1 MKKISLAVT
10 MCLALSF
17 TLSAQ
22 RSMPQALQKLMN
34 AEYAISSLYVD
45 SVNEDKLVE
54 EAIKGMLESLD
65 PHSSYTDAKETKELE
80 EPLQGEFSG
89 VGIQFNMNKDTL
101 YVIQTVPGGPSERV
115 GVLAGDRIIYVN
127 DTIIAGVKMKNSDI
141 QKRLRGKK
149 GTNVTIKVK
158 RPGVKELITFR
169 ITRDNIPLHSI
180 DAQYMLDERTGY
192 LRISRFG
199 AKTHEEMMDALK
211 ELKKQGM
218 TQLIMDL
225 SDNGGGYL
233 NAAIDMCNE
242 FLDRGQLMVYTEG
255 DNSPRN
261 EANAN
266 GWGEYQDLHMVVMVN
281 QYSASAAEIF
291 AGAMQDW
298 DRAVIV
304 GRRTFGKGL
313 VQRPFKFEDGSMMR
327 LTVARYYTPSGR
339 CIQKPYNR
347 GDKKAY
353 EKELLERANEGEYY
367 SLDSIQ
373 FNDSLRYTTRL
384 NHRIIYG
391 GGGVMPDVYVPIDT
405 SEYSTYYRDLSAKGI
420 LNQYVIK
427 YVDKNRKSIAKQYST
442 LDAYDRGFAVSDEM
456 MRDLIAMGEQDSVKF
471 DEEKY
476 RTSELLLKDI
486 VKGLIAR
493 DVYGDQSAYNVIIN
507 HRNPDLKAAIEVL
520 NDRERF
526 DRLLREGNPEYERLV
541 KKNDSNPYF
550 LNDRITVFYSRMPF
564 FLESDTNYDIEGLTP
579 ETEYEVQVQ
588 ANGDAGTSPWTE
600 SLIFVTTKKTSIEEI
615 SADVKGDNRYYNMMG
630 QQVDGNNLPAGIYI
644 HNGKKILVK

>member
-1 MKKISLAVT
+1 MKKILLAIP
-10 MCLALSF
+10 MFLALSL
-17 TLSAQ
+17 TGSAQ
-22 RSMPQALQKLMN
+22 RSMPQALQKLLN

-45 SVNEDKLVE
+45 TVNEDKLIE
-54 EAIKGMLESLD
+54 DAIKGMLESLD

-89 VGIQFNMNKDTL
+89 VGIQFNMNQDTL

-115 GVLAGDRIIYVN
+115 GVLAGDRIITVD
-127 DTIIAGVKMKNSDI
+127 DTTIAGVKMKNSDI

-149 GTNVTIKVK
+149 GTQVTIKVK

-218 TQLIMDL
+218 TQLVMDL

-255 DNSPRN
+255 ENSPRN

-266 GWGEYQDLHMVVMVN
+266 GWGEHKDLHMVVMVN

-313 VQRPFKFEDGSMMR
+313 VQRPFKFDDGSMMR

-339 CIQKPYNR
+339 CIQKPYSR

-353 EKELLERANEGEYY
+353 EKELLDRANEGEYY

-373 FNDSLRYTTRL
+373 INDTVRYTTRL
-384 NHRIIYG
+384 NHRTIYG
-391 GGGVMPDVYVPIDT
+391 GGGVMPDVYVPVDT
-405 SEYSTYYRDLSAKGI
+405 SEYSTYYRDLTAKGI
-420 LNQYVIK
+420 INQYVIQ
-427 YVDKNRKSIAKQYST
+427 YVDKNRKSLNKQFNSVKAF
-442 LDAYDRGFAVSDEM
+442 DNGFIVSDEM
-456 MRDLIAMGEQDSVKF
+456 MRDFIAMGEKDSVKY

-476 RTSELLLKDI
+476 RTSEQLLKDI
-486 VKGLIAR
+486 IKGLIAR
-493 DVYGDQSAYNVIIN
+493 DVYGDQSAYNIIIN
-507 HRNPDLKAAIEVL
+507 HRNKDLQAAIEVL

-541 KKNDSNPYF
+541 KKKD
-550 LNDRITVFYSRMPF
+550 
-564 FLESDTNYDIEGLTP
+564 
-579 ETEYEVQVQ
+579 
-588 ANGDAGTSPWTE
+588 
-600 SLIFVTTKKTSIEEI
+600 
-615 SADVKGDNRYYNMMG
+615 
-630 QQVDGNNLPAGIYI
+630 
-644 HNGKKILVK
+644 

>member
-1 MKKISLAVT
+1 MNKGLYLVAVCLVFSLTVT
-10 MCLALSF
+10 
-17 TLSAQ
+17 AQ
-22 RSMPQALQKLMN
+22 RSLPQVLQKLLN
-34 AEYAISSLYVD
+34 AEYAISTLYVD

-54 EAIKGMLESLD
+54 DAIKGMLESLD

-127 DTIIAGVKMKNSDI
+127 DTTIAGVKMKNSDI

-158 RPGVKELITFR
+158 RPGVKDLITFR
-169 ITRDNIPLHSI
+169 ITRDNIPLNSI
-180 DAQYMLDERTGY
+180 DAKYMLDARTGY

-199 AKTHEEMMDALK
+199 AKTHEEMMEALQ

-242 FLDRGQLMVYTEG
+242 FLERGQLMVYTEG
-255 DNSPRN
+255 ENSPRN

-266 GWGEYQDLHMVVMVN
+266 GWGDYKDLHMVVIVN

-298 DRAVIV
+298 DRAVVV

-353 EKELLERANEGEYY
+353 EKELLDRYNEGEYY

-384 NHRIIYG
+384 NGRTIYG
-391 GGGVMPDVYVPIDT
+391 GGGVMPDVFVPVDT
-405 SEYSTYYRDLSAKGI
+405 TEYSTYYRDLSAKGI
-420 LNQYVIK
+420 LNQYAIK
-427 YVDKNRKSIAKQYST
+427 FVDKERKAITKRYATVKEF
-442 LDAYDRGFAVSDEM
+442 DEGFVITDEM
-456 MRDLIAMGEQDSVKF
+456 MRDLIQMGESDSIKY

-476 RTSELLLKDI
+476 RTSEQMLKAI
-486 VKGLIAR
+486 TKGLIAR
-493 DVYGDQSAYNVIIN
+493 DLYGDAGAYSVIIN
-507 HRNPDLKAAIEVL
+507 HRNPDVQTAYQVL
-520 NDRERF
+520 NDRERYE
-526 DRLLREGNPEYERLV
+526 RLLREGNPEYERLV
-541 KKNDSNPYF
+541 KKH
-550 LNDRITVFYSRMPF
+550 
-564 FLESDTNYDIEGLTP
+564 
-579 ETEYEVQVQ
+579 
-588 ANGDAGTSPWTE
+588 DA
-600 SLIFVTTKKTSIEEI
+600 
-615 SADVKGDNRYYNMMG
+615 
-630 QQVDGNNLPAGIYI
+630 Q
-644 HNGKKILVK
+644 

>member
-1 MKKISLAVT
+1 MKKILFVAGL
-10 MCLALSF
+10 CLALSL
-17 TLSAQ
+17 TTTAQ
-22 RSMPQALQKLMN
+22 RSMPQGMQKLLN
-34 AEYAISSLYVD
+34 AEYAITTLYVD
-45 SVNEDKLVE
+45 SVNEDKLIE

-65 PHSSYTDAKETKELE
+65 PHSSYTDAKETRELE

-115 GVLAGDRIIYVN
+115 GVLAGDRIIMVN
-127 DTIIAGVKMKNSDI
+127 DSVIAGVKMKNSDI

-149 GTNVTIKVK
+149 GTQVTIKVK
-158 RPGVKELITFR
+158 RAGVPDLITFR

-180 DAQYMLDERTGY
+180 DAQYMLDEHTGY

-242 FLDRGQLMVYTEG
+242 FLERGQLMVYTEG
-255 DNSPRN
+255 DNAPRN
-261 EANAN
+261 EATAN
-266 GWGEYQDLHMVVMVN
+266 GWGDYKDLPMVVMVN

-298 DRAVIV
+298 DRALVV

-313 VQRPFKFEDGSMMR
+313 VQRPFKFDDGSMMR

-353 EKELLERANEGEYY
+353 ENELLERYNEGEYY

-384 NHRIIYG
+384 NGRTIYG
-391 GGGVMPDVYVPIDT
+391 GGGVMPDVFVPVDT
-405 SEYSTYYRDLSAKGI
+405 SEYSTYYRDLTAKGI
-420 LNQYVIK
+420 LNQYAIR
-427 YVDKNRKSIAKQYST
+427 YVDKNRKQLLGQYKT
-442 LDAYDRGFAVSDEM
+442 VKDFDNGFAVTDAM
-456 MRDLIAMGEQDSVKF
+456 MRDFIAMGEQDSVKY

-476 RTSELLLKDI
+476 RTSEQLLKAI
-486 VKGLIAR
+486 IKGLIAR
-493 DVYGDQSAYNVIIN
+493 DVYGDQSAYSVIIN
-507 HRNPDLKAAIEVL
+507 HRNRDLQAAMDLL
-520 NDRERF
+520 NDPERSR
-526 DRLLREGNPEYERLV
+526 RLMLEGNPEYERLV
-541 KKNDSNPYF
+541 KKHDK
-550 LNDRITVFYSRMPF
+550 
-564 FLESDTNYDIEGLTP
+564 E
-579 ETEYEVQVQ
+579 
-588 ANGDAGTSPWTE
+588 
-600 SLIFVTTKKTSIEEI
+600 
-615 SADVKGDNRYYNMMG
+615 
-630 QQVDGNNLPAGIYI
+630 
-644 HNGKKILVK
+644 

>member
-22 RSMPQALQKLMN
+22 RSLPQALQKLMN

-45 SVNEDKLVE
+45 SGNEDKLVE

-339 CIQKPYNR
+339 CIQKPYSR

-353 EKELLERANEGEYY
+353 EKELLDRANEGEYY

-442 LDAYDRGFAVSDEM
+442 LDAFDRGFAVSDEM
-456 MRDLIAMGEQDSVKF
+456 MRDLIAMGKQDSIKF

-541 KKNDSNPYF
+541 KKND
-550 LNDRITVFYSRMPF
+550 
-564 FLESDTNYDIEGLTP
+564 
-579 ETEYEVQVQ
+579 
-588 ANGDAGTSPWTE
+588 
-600 SLIFVTTKKTSIEEI
+600 
-615 SADVKGDNRYYNMMG
+615 
-630 QQVDGNNLPAGIYI
+630 
-644 HNGKKILVK
+644 

>member
-1 MKKISLAVT
+1 MKKISLAIAIS
-10 MCLALSF
+10 MALSL
-17 TLSAQ
+17 TVSAQ
-22 RSMPQALQKLMN
+22 RSMPQAMQKLLN

-54 EAIKGMLESLD
+54 DAIKGMLESLD

-89 VGIQFNMNKDTL
+89 VGIQFNMNQDTL

-115 GVLAGDRIIYVN
+115 GVLAGDRIIMVN
-127 DTIIAGVKMKNSDI
+127 DTTIAGVKMRNSDI

-149 GTNVTIKVK
+149 GTQVTIKVK
-158 RPGVKELITFR
+158 RQGVKELITFR
-169 ITRDNIPLHSI
+169 ITRDNIPVHSI
-180 DAQYMLDERTGY
+180 DASYMMDEHTGY

-199 AKTHEEMMDALK
+199 AKTHEEMVDALK
-211 ELKKQGM
+211 DLKRQGM

-261 EANAN
+261 DATAN
-266 GWGEYQDLHMVVMVN
+266 GWGDYKDLRMVVMVN
-281 QYSASAAEIF
+281 QFSASAAEIF

-298 DRAVIV
+298 DRAVVI

-313 VQRPFKFEDGSMMR
+313 VQRPFKFDDGSMMR

-347 GDKKAY
+347 GNKRAY
-353 EKELLERANEGEYY
+353 EQELLDRANEGEYY
-367 SLDSIQ
+367 CLDSIQ
-373 FNDSLRYTTRL
+373 FNDTLRYTTRI
-384 NHRIIYG
+384 NGRTIYG
-391 GGGVMPDVYVPIDT
+391 GGGVMPDVFVPVDT

-420 LNQYVIK
+420 INQYAIQF
-427 YVDKNRKSIAKQYST
+427 VDKNRKSIIKQFKT
-442 LDAYDRGFAVSDEM
+442 VNDYDRGFEVTDEM
-456 MRDLIAMGEQDSVKF
+456 MRDFIAMGEKDSIKY

-476 RTSELLLKDI
+476 RTSEQLLKDI

-493 DVYGDQSAYNVIIN
+493 DVYGDQSAYNIIIN
-507 HRNPDLKAAIEVL
+507 HRNRDVQTAYEVL

-541 KKNDSNPYF
+541 KKS
-550 LNDRITVFYSRMPF
+550 
-564 FLESDTNYDIEGLTP
+564 
-579 ETEYEVQVQ
+579 
-588 ANGDAGTSPWTE
+588 
-600 SLIFVTTKKTSIEEI
+600 
-615 SADVKGDNRYYNMMG
+615 G
-630 QQVDGNNLPAGIYI
+630 Q
-644 HNGKKILVK
+644 

>member
-22 RSMPQALQKLMN
+22 RSLPQALQKLMN

-255 DNSPRN
+255 ENSPRN

-339 CIQKPYNR
+339 CIQKPYSR

-353 EKELLERANEGEYY
+353 EKELLDRANEGEYY

-442 LDAYDRGFAVSDEM
+442 LDAFDRGFAVSDEM
-456 MRDLIAMGEQDSVKF
+456 MRDLIAMGEQDSIKF

-541 KKNDSNPYF
+541 KKND
-550 LNDRITVFYSRMPF
+550 
-564 FLESDTNYDIEGLTP
+564 
-579 ETEYEVQVQ
+579 
-588 ANGDAGTSPWTE
+588 
-600 SLIFVTTKKTSIEEI
+600 
-615 SADVKGDNRYYNMMG
+615 
-630 QQVDGNNLPAGIYI
+630 
-644 HNGKKILVK
+644 

>member
-22 RSMPQALQKLMN
+22 RSLPQALQKLMN

-339 CIQKPYNR
+339 CIQKPYSR

-353 EKELLERANEGEYY
+353 EKELLDRANEGEYY

-384 NHRIIYG
+384 NHRTIYG
-391 GGGVMPDVYVPIDT
+391 GGGVMPDVYFPVDT

-427 YVDKNRKSIAKQYST
+427 YVDKNRKSIAKQYGT
-442 LDAYDRGFAVSDEM
+442 LDAFDRGFAVSDEM

-541 KKNDSNPYF
+541 KKND
-550 LNDRITVFYSRMPF
+550 
-564 FLESDTNYDIEGLTP
+564 
-579 ETEYEVQVQ
+579 
-588 ANGDAGTSPWTE
+588 
-600 SLIFVTTKKTSIEEI
+600 
-615 SADVKGDNRYYNMMG
+615 
-630 QQVDGNNLPAGIYI
+630 
-644 HNGKKILVK
+644 

>member
-1 MKKISLAVT
+1 MNKGLYLVALCLVFSLTVT
-10 MCLALSF
+10 
-17 TLSAQ
+17 AQ
-22 RSMPQALQKLMN
+22 RSLPQVLQKLLN
-34 AEYAISSLYVD
+34 AEYAISTLYVD

-54 EAIKGMLESLD
+54 DAIKGMLESLD

-127 DTIIAGVKMKNSDI
+127 DTTIAGVKMKNSDI

-158 RPGVKELITFR
+158 RPGVKDLITFR
-169 ITRDNIPLHSI
+169 ITRDNIPLNSI
-180 DAQYMLDERTGY
+180 DAKYMLDERTGY

-199 AKTHEEMMDALK
+199 AKTHEEMMEALQ

-242 FLDRGQLMVYTEG
+242 FLERGQLMVYTEG
-255 DNSPRN
+255 ENSPRN

-266 GWGEYQDLHMVVMVN
+266 GWGDYKDLHMVVIVN

-298 DRAVIV
+298 DRAVVV

-353 EKELLERANEGEYY
+353 EKELLDRYNEGEYY

-384 NHRIIYG
+384 NGRTIYG
-391 GGGVMPDVYVPIDT
+391 GGGVMPDVFVPVDT
-405 SEYSTYYRDLSAKGI
+405 TEYSTYYRDLSAKGI
-420 LNQYVIK
+420 LNQYAIK
-427 YVDKNRKSIAKQYST
+427 FVDKERKAITKRYATVKEF
-442 LDAYDRGFAVSDEM
+442 DEGFVITDEM
-456 MRDLIAMGEQDSVKF
+456 MRDLIQMGESDSIKY

-476 RTSELLLKDI
+476 RTSEQMLKAI
-486 VKGLIAR
+486 TKGLIAR
-493 DVYGDQSAYNVIIN
+493 DLYGDAGAYSVIIN
-507 HRNPDLKAAIEVL
+507 HRNPDVQAAYQVL
-520 NDRERF
+520 NDRERY

-541 KKNDSNPYF
+541 KKHD
-550 LNDRITVFYSRMPF
+550 D
-564 FLESDTNYDIEGLTP
+564 
-579 ETEYEVQVQ
+579 Q
-588 ANGDAGTSPWTE
+588 
-600 SLIFVTTKKTSIEEI
+600 
-615 SADVKGDNRYYNMMG
+615 
-630 QQVDGNNLPAGIYI
+630 
-644 HNGKKILVK
+644 

>member
-1 MKKISLAVT
+1 MKKILFVVPLCLVLSLNT
-10 MCLALSF
+10 M
-17 TLSAQ
+17 AQ
-22 RSMPQALQKLMN
+22 RSMPQAMQKLLN
-34 AEYAISSLYVD
+34 AEYAIASLYVD
-45 SVNEDKLVE
+45 SVSEDKLVE
-54 EAIKGMLESLD
+54 DAIKGMLENLD

-101 YVIQTVPGGPSERV
+101 YVIQTIPGGPSERV

-127 DTIIAGVKMKNSDI
+127 DTTIAGVKMKNSDI

-149 GTNVTIKVK
+149 GTQVTIKVK
-158 RPGVKELITFR
+158 RTGVPELITFR

-180 DAQYMLDERTGY
+180 DAQYMLDDHTGY

-211 ELKKQGM
+211 ELKKKGM

-242 FLDRGQLMVYTEG
+242 FLERGQLMVYTEG
-255 DNSPRN
+255 ENAPRS

-266 GWGEYQDLHMVVMVN
+266 GWGEYKDLHMVVMVN

-298 DRAVIV
+298 DRAVVV

-313 VQRPFKFEDGSMMR
+313 VQRPFKFDDGSMMR

-339 CIQKPYNR
+339 CIQKPYSR

-353 EKELLERANEGEYY
+353 EKELLDRANVGEYY

-384 NHRIIYG
+384 NGRTIYG
-391 GGGVMPDVYVPIDT
+391 GGGVMPDVYVPVDT
-405 SEYSTYYRDLSAKGI
+405 SEYSTYYRDLTAKGI
-420 LNQYVIK
+420 INQYAIS
-427 YVDKNRKSIAKQYST
+427 YVDKNRKSLSKQYKT
-442 LDAYDRGFAVSDEM
+442 VNDFDHGFTVTDAM
-456 MRDLIAMGEQDSVKF
+456 MRDFIALGEKDSVKY

-476 RTSELLLKDI
+476 RTSEALLKDI
-486 VKGLIAR
+486 IKGLIAR
-493 DVYGDQSAYNVIIN
+493 DVYGDASAYSVVLN
-507 HRNPDLKAAIEVL
+507 HRNRDLQAAIEVL
-520 NDRERF
+520 NDRERYN
-526 DRLLREGNPEYERLV
+526 RLLREGNPEYERLV
-541 KKNDSNPYF
+541 KHHDK
-550 LNDRITVFYSRMPF
+550 
-564 FLESDTNYDIEGLTP
+564 
-579 ETEYEVQVQ
+579 Q
-588 ANGDAGTSPWTE
+588 
-600 SLIFVTTKKTSIEEI
+600 
-615 SADVKGDNRYYNMMG
+615 
-630 QQVDGNNLPAGIYI
+630 
-644 HNGKKILVK
+644 

>member
-1 MKKISLAVT
+1 MKKILLAIPL
-10 MCLALSF
+10 CLALSL
-17 TLSAQ
+17 TSAAQ
-22 RSMPQALQKLMN
+22 RSMPQLLQKLLN

-45 SVNEDKLVE
+45 SVNEEKLVE
-54 EAIKGMLESLD
+54 DAIRGMLENLD

-89 VGIQFNMNKDTL
+89 VGIQFNMSQDTL

-127 DTIIAGVKMKNSDI
+127 DTTIAGVKMKNSDI
-141 QKRLRGKK
+141 QKRLRGPK
-149 GTNVTIKVK
+149 GSKVTIQVK

-199 AKTHEEMMDALK
+199 AKTHEEMMEALK
-211 ELKKQGM
+211 ELSKQGM
-218 TQLIMDL
+218 TQLVMDL

-255 DNSPRN
+255 ENSPRN
-261 EANAN
+261 EAHAN
-266 GWGEYQDLHMVVMVN
+266 GWGDYKGLHMVVMVN

-313 VQRPFKFEDGSMMR
+313 VQRPIKFEDGSMMR

-339 CIQKPYNR
+339 CIQKPYSR

-353 EKELLERANEGEYY
+353 EKELLDRANEGEYY

-373 FNDSLRYTTRL
+373 FNDSLRYTTCL
-384 NHRIIYG
+384 NGRTIYG

-405 SEYSTYYRDLSAKGI
+405 IEYTTYYRDMTAKGI
-420 LNQYVIK
+420 INQYVIQ
-427 YVDKNRKSIAKQYST
+427 YVDKNRKQISKQYKK
-442 LDAYDRGFAVSDEM
+442 LKDFDGGFTVTDEM
-456 MRDLIAMGEQDSVKF
+456 MRDFIAMGEKDSVKY

-476 RTSELLLKDI
+476 RTSEKLLKDI
-486 VKGLIAR
+486 IKGLIAR
-493 DVYGDQSAYNVIIN
+493 DIYGDQSAYSVIIN
-507 HRNPDLKAAIEVL
+507 HRNRDLKAACDIL
-520 NDRERF
+520 NDRERY
-526 DRLLREGNPEYERLV
+526 DRMLREGNPEYERLV
-541 KKNDSNPYF
+541 KKHD
-550 LNDRITVFYSRMPF
+550 
-564 FLESDTNYDIEGLTP
+564 E
-579 ETEYEVQVQ
+579 
-588 ANGDAGTSPWTE
+588 
-600 SLIFVTTKKTSIEEI
+600 
-615 SADVKGDNRYYNMMG
+615 
-630 QQVDGNNLPAGIYI
+630 
-644 HNGKKILVK
+644 

>member
-1 MKKISLAVT
+1 MKKILLAAPL
-10 MCLALSF
+10 CLALSL
-17 TLSAQ
+17 TVAAQ
-22 RSMPQALQKLMN
+22 RNMPQAMQKLLN
-34 AEYAISSLYVD
+34 AEYAISTLYVD
-45 SVNEDKLVE
+45 SVNDEKLVE
-54 EAIKGMLESLD
+54 DAIKGMLENLD

-89 VGIQFNMNKDTL
+89 VGIQFNMNQDTL

-115 GVLAGDRIIYVN
+115 GVLAGDRIITVN
-127 DTIIAGVKMKNSDI
+127 DTVIAGVKMRNSDI

-149 GTNVTIKVK
+149 GTRVTIQVK

-180 DAQYMLDERTGY
+180 DASYMLDEKTAY

-211 ELKKQGM
+211 QLKKQGM

-242 FLDRGQLMVYTEG
+242 FLERGQLMVYTEG

-266 GWGEYQDLHMVVMVN
+266 GWGDYKDLHMVVMVN
-281 QYSASAAEIF
+281 QFSASAAEIF

-298 DRAVIV
+298 DRAVVV

-339 CIQKPYNR
+339 CIQKPYSR

-353 EKELLERANEGEYY
+353 EHELVDRANEGEYY

-373 FNDSLRYTTRL
+373 FNDTLRYTTRL
-384 NHRIIYG
+384 NGRTIYG
-391 GGGVMPDVYVPIDT
+391 GGGVMPDVFVPIDT
-405 SEYSTYYRDLSAKGI
+405 TEYSTYYRDLSAKGI
-420 LNQYVIK
+420 INQYSIG
-427 YVDKNRKSIAKQYST
+427 YVDEHRKALAKQYKT
-442 LDAYDRGFAVSDEM
+442 LKDFDDRFIVTDEM
-456 MRDLIAMGEQDSVKF
+456 MRDFIAMGEKDSVKY

-476 RTSELLLKDI
+476 RTSEQLLKDI
-486 VKGLIAR
+486 IKGLIAR
-493 DVYGDQSAYNVIIN
+493 GVYGDQSAYSVIIN
-507 HRNPDLKAAIEVL
+507 HRNRDVQAAYEVL

-541 KKNDSNPYF
+541 KKD
-550 LNDRITVFYSRMPF
+550 
-564 FLESDTNYDIEGLTP
+564 
-579 ETEYEVQVQ
+579 
-588 ANGDAGTSPWTE
+588 
-600 SLIFVTTKKTSIEEI
+600 
-615 SADVKGDNRYYNMMG
+615 
-630 QQVDGNNLPAGIYI
+630 
-644 HNGKKILVK
+644 

>member
-1 MKKISLAVT
+1 MKKILLALPL
-10 MCLALSF
+10 CLAISL
-17 TLSAQ
+17 TTTAQ
-22 RSMPQALQKLMN
+22 RSLPQAMQKLLN
-34 AEYAISSLYVD
+34 AEYAISTLYVD
-45 SVNEDKLVE
+45 TVNEDKLIE

-115 GVLAGDRIIYVN
+115 GIIAGDRIITVN
-127 DTIIAGVKMKNSDI
+127 DTTIAGVKMKNSDI

-149 GTNVTIKVK
+149 GTNVTVQVK
-158 RPGVKELITFR
+158 RAGVKELVTFR
-169 ITRDNIPLHSI
+169 ITRDNIPLNSI
-180 DAQYMLDERTGY
+180 DASYMLDEQTGY

-199 AKTHEEMMDALK
+199 AKTHEEMIDALK
-211 ELKKQGM
+211 DLKKQGM

-242 FLDRGQLMVYTEG
+242 FLERGQLMVYTEG
-255 DNSPRN
+255 ENSPRN

-266 GWGEYQDLHMVVMVN
+266 GWGDYKDLHMVVMVN

-298 DRAVIV
+298 DRAVVV

-313 VQRPFKFEDGSMMR
+313 VQRPFRFEDGSMMR

-339 CIQKPYNR
+339 CIQKPYDR

-353 EKELLERANEGEYY
+353 EKELLDRANEGEYY

-373 FNDSLRYTTRL
+373 FNDTLRYTTRL
-384 NHRIIYG
+384 NGRTIYG

-405 SEYSTYYRDLSAKGI
+405 TEYTTYYRDLVAKGI
-420 LNQYVIK
+420 TNQYAIS
-427 YVDKNRKSIAKQYST
+427 YVDKNRKSIAKKYKT
-442 LDAYDRGFAVSDEM
+442 VKDFDENFIVTDEM
-456 MRDLIAMGEQDSVKF
+456 MRDFIALGEKDSVKY
-471 DEEKY
+471 DEEKF
-476 RTSELLLKDI
+476 RTSESLLKDI

-493 DVYGDQSAYNVIIN
+493 DVYSSASAYSVVIN
-507 HRNPDLKAAIEVL
+507 HRNRDLKAAIEVL
-520 NDRERF
+520 NDRERYA
-526 DRLLREGNPEYERLV
+526 RLLREGNPEYERLV
-541 KKNDSNPYF
+541 KRND
-550 LNDRITVFYSRMPF
+550 
-564 FLESDTNYDIEGLTP
+564 
-579 ETEYEVQVQ
+579 
-588 ANGDAGTSPWTE
+588 
-600 SLIFVTTKKTSIEEI
+600 K
-615 SADVKGDNRYYNMMG
+615 
-630 QQVDGNNLPAGIYI
+630 
-644 HNGKKILVK
+644 

>member
-1 MKKISLAVT
+1 MNKTLLAIALCLAVSIT
-10 MCLALSF
+10 AI
-17 TLSAQ
+17 AQ
-22 RSMPQALQKLMN
+22 RSMPQAMQKLLN

-45 SVNEDKLVE
+45 SVNEDKLIE
-54 EAIKGMLESLD
+54 DAIKGMLENLD

-115 GVLAGDRIIYVN
+115 CVLAGDRIIYVN
-127 DTIIAGVKMKNSDI
+127 DTTIAGVKMKNSDI

-149 GTNVTIKVK
+149 GTQVTIKVQ
-158 RPGVKELITFR
+158 RPGVKDLITFR

-180 DAQYMLDERTGY
+180 DAQYMLDDHTGY

-199 AKTHEEMMDALK
+199 AKTHEEMIDALK
-211 ELKKQGM
+211 QLKKQGM
-218 TQLIMDL
+218 TQLVMDL

-255 DNSPRN
+255 QNSPRN
-261 EANAN
+261 EAHAN
-266 GWGEYQDLHMVVMVN
+266 GWGEYKDLPMVVMVN

-339 CIQKPYNR
+339 CIQKPYDR
-347 GDKKAY
+347 GNKKAY
-353 EKELLERANEGEYY
+353 EKELLDRANEGEYY

-384 NHRIIYG
+384 NGRTIYG

-405 SEYSTYYRDLSAKGI
+405 TEYSTYYRDMTAKGI
-420 LNQYVIK
+420 INQFAIQ
-427 YVDKNRKSIAKQYST
+427 YVDKHRKSIAKQYKMVK
-442 LDAYDRGFAVSDEM
+442 DFDRGFTVSDEM
-456 MRDLIAMGEQDSVKF
+456 MRDFIAMGENDSVKY

-476 RTSELLLKDI
+476 RTSERLLKDI
-486 VKGLIAR
+486 IKGLIAR
-493 DVYGDQSAYNVIIN
+493 DVYGDQSAYSVIIN
-507 HRNPDLKAAIEVL
+507 HRNRDLKAATEVL
-520 NDRERF
+520 NDPERYR
-526 DRLLREGNPEYERLV
+526 RLITEGNPEYERLV
-541 KKNDSNPYF
+541 KHS
-550 LNDRITVFYSRMPF
+550 
-564 FLESDTNYDIEGLTP
+564 
-579 ETEYEVQVQ
+579 
-588 ANGDAGTSPWTE
+588 A
-600 SLIFVTTKKTSIEEI
+600 TK
-615 SADVKGDNRYYNMMG
+615 
-630 QQVDGNNLPAGIYI
+630 Q
-644 HNGKKILVK
+644 

>member
-1 MKKISLAVT
+1 MKKILTAIAIGL
-10 MCLALSF
+10 MLSSAA
-17 TLSAQ
+17 SAQ
-22 RSMPQALQKLMN
+22 RHTMPEAMQKLLN
-34 AEYAISSLYVD
+34 AEYAISTLYVD
-45 SVNEDKLVE
+45 TVNEDKLVE

-101 YVIQTVPGGPSERV
+101 YVIQTIPGDPSERV

-127 DTIIAGVKMKNSDI
+127 DTVIAGVKMKNSDI

-149 GTNVTIKVK
+149 GTQVTVKVK

-180 DAQYMLDERTGY
+180 DASYMIDEQTGY

-211 ELKKQGM
+211 SLKKRGM
-218 TQLIMDL
+218 KQLIMDL
-225 SDNGGGYL
+225 GDNGGGYL

-242 FLDRGQLMVYTEG
+242 FLQRGQLMVYTQG

-266 GWGEYQDLHMVVMVN
+266 GWGEYKDLRMAVIVN

-298 DRAVIV
+298 DRAVVV

-339 CIQKPYNR
+339 CIQKPYAR
-347 GDKKAY
+347 GNKKAY
-353 EKELLERANEGEYY
+353 ENELLDRANEGEYY
-367 SLDSIQ
+367 CLDSIQ
-373 FNDSLRYTTRL
+373 FNDTLRYTTRL
-384 NHRIIYG
+384 NGRTIYG

-405 SEYSTYYRDLSAKGI
+405 TEYSTYYRDLTAKGI
-420 LNQYVIK
+420 INQYAIK
-427 YVDKNRKSIAKQYST
+427 YVDSNRKAIIKRYKTVQEF
-442 LDAYDRGFAVSDEM
+442 DRGFQVTDDM
-456 MRDLIAMGEQDSVKF
+456 MRDLIALGENDSVKY
-471 DEEKY
+471 DEGKY
-476 RTSELLLKDI
+476 RTSEQLIKAI
-486 VKGLIAR
+486 TRGLIAR
-493 DVYGDQSAYNVIIN
+493 DVYGDQSAYSVIIN
-507 HRNPDLKAAIEVL
+507 HRNHDVQAALDIL
-520 NDRERF
+520 NDQERYN
-526 DRLLREGNPEYERLV
+526 RLLIEGNPEYERLV
-541 KKNDSNPYF
+541 K
-550 LNDRITVFYSRMPF
+550 RT
-564 FLESDTNYDIEGLTP
+564 EGH
-579 ETEYEVQVQ
+579 Q
-588 ANGDAGTSPWTE
+588 
-600 SLIFVTTKKTSIEEI
+600 
-615 SADVKGDNRYYNMMG
+615 
-630 QQVDGNNLPAGIYI
+630 
-644 HNGKKILVK
+644 